1 MPLEP
6 IASPAADRGAPTFSR
21 RRWLT
26 IAALAVPGAVLA
38 GCSSGTK
45 REAERGRARDAERT
59 SVMDA
64 MQATDSARL
73 LQSTP
78 TSPPDE

>member
-6 IASPAADRGAPTFSR
+6 IASPAADRSDSTLSR
-21 RRWLT
+21 RHWLS
-26 IAALAVPGAVLA
+26 IAALVIPGAVLA
-38 GCSSGTK
+38 GCSSGTR
-45 REAERGRARDAERT
+45 REAERGRERDAERT

-78 TSPPDE
+78 TSQPDE